1 LNERAPQHPRPARRP
16 AEPAAGSSPA
26 RGADGLLSLQRT
38 AGNAAVGRALAAR
51 RPVLQRWTNLGTE
64 SWKLKG
70 MTPRVM
76 TVWTGSKEEWSKQ
89 LSDMDDEDE
98 FNENVWGFLT
108 AATDP
113 AIVGRKNPPSILG
126 TAEQIQYANTITR
139 APTDAEKLAF
149 LQALYEK
156 GGDLDLWHGGTWEGG
171 PFLHIADPLLAK
183 FIRENQGL
191 YLKFV
196 SDQGRVVDGKG
207 LTAVAEQGGKQAT
220 MAMILNGGA
229 TALKGVDLVMAAN
242 RMSPGVARETAH
254 SQAMELIRNAGR
266 TINAA
271 LKAHDARVAFEQSV
285 VGEVFDHV
293 WGLIPGGG
301 QLASAGKA
309 ALKFALKEALKKAS
323 ADDGPRDQAETIR
336 NEFVETCNRLV
347 REGQLESKD
356 TQDAINGFEAV
367 TKAL

>member
-1 LNERAPQHPRPARRP
+1 LNERAPQQPRPARRP

-26 RGADGLLSLQRT
+26 RGADALLSLQRT
-38 AGNAAVGRALAAR
+38 AGNAALGRALAAR

-64 SWKLKG
+64 SWKLKA

-98 FNENVWGFLT
+98 FHENVWGFLT

-113 AIVGRKNPPSILG
+113 GIVGRRNPPSHLG
-126 TAEQIQYANTITR
+126 TAEQIQYSNTIVR
-139 APTDAEKLAF
+139 APTNDEKLAF

-171 PFLHIADPLLAK
+171 PFLHYADPLLAK

-191 YLKFV
+191 YLQWV
-196 SDQGRVVDGKG
+196 SDQGRAVGTSG

-242 RMSPGVARETAH
+242 RMAPGVARESAH
-254 SQAMELIRNAGR
+254 ARAMELIRNAGR
-266 TINAA
+266 TINVA
-271 LKAHDARVAFEQSV
+271 LNVNDARVAFEQAV
-285 VGEVFDHV
+285 VGAVFDHV

-301 QLASAGKA
+301 QMANAGKA

-323 ADDGPRDQAETIR
+323 SESGPRAQAEAIR
-336 NEFVETCNRLV
+336 NELVETCNRLV
-347 REGQLESKD
+347 FEGQLESKD
-356 TQDAINGFEAV
+356 SQDAINGFEAV
-367 TKAL
+367 VKDL

>member
-1 LNERAPQHPRPARRP
+1 MRAPQQRRAASRDAKPAGASPARR
-16 AEPAAGSSPA
+16 
-26 RGADGLLSLQRT
+26 ADAVLSLQRT
-38 AGNAAVGRALAAR
+38 AGNAAVGR
-51 RPVLQRWTNLGTE
+51 VLQRWKDLGSE

-89 LSDMDDEDE
+89 LADMDDDDE
-98 FNENVWGFLT
+98 FHENVWGFLN

-113 AIVGRKNPPSILG
+113 GLVGRKDPPSHLG
-126 TAEQIQYANTITR
+126 TAQQIQYSNTIVR
-139 APTDAEKLAF
+139 APTNDEKLAF

-156 GGDLDLWHGGTWEGG
+156 GDDLDLWHGGSLEGG
-171 PFLHIADPLLAK
+171 PFLHYADPLLAK
-183 FIRENQGL
+183 FLRENQGL
-191 YLKFV
+191 YLKYV
-196 SDQGRVVDGKG
+196 SDQGRAVGTSG

-242 RMSPGVARETAH
+242 RLAPGAAKEAAHAR
-254 SQAMELIRNAGR
+254 AMELIRNAGR
-266 TINAA
+266 TINVA
-271 LKAHDARVAFEQSV
+271 LNAHDARVAFEQSV

-323 ADDGPRDQAETIR
+323 ADEGPRAQAETIR
-336 NEFVETCNRLV
+336 NQLVETCNQLV
-347 REGQLESKD
+347 FSGELESKD
-356 TQDAINGFEAV
+356 AQDAINGFEAV
-367 TKAL
+367 VKDL